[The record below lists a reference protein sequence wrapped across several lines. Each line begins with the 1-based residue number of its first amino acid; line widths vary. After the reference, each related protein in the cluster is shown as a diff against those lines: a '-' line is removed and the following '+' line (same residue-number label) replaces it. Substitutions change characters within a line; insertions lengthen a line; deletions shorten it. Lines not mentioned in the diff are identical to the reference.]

1 MELTLNEAKKL
12 INYIIKNNRILQDK
26 GEYPISVSL
35 CGPSG
40 IGKSSVLDQIAT
52 ENDCNYVSISLA
64 NTVEPSEIIGYP
76 QREFYVCKY
85 YETHP
90 EDNECKWIPVELLE
104 EFKNEGWEISGETRM
119 GYAIPT
125 WIKGLDPNK
134 PSIVHL
140 DDFTR
145 ANSTLQNCI
154 MSIICRQEYISWKLP
169 KYTTIVLSEN
179 PDNGDFSV
187 ESLDEAQ
194 RTRYITFNVKFDIK
208 GWIKYADSKGID
220 GRAINFL
227 ALHHHELMDSSVTK
241 VSKLNARSYT
251 MFANI
256 IGGIPDWSNPA
267 SLASIMQIASA
278 CFPNDEDNVIASLFT
293 QFIANKLDKLITPED
308 LVHGSW
314 NTIKTTLEDQLYD
327 GSQYRADIASVITTR
342 FVNYCMY
349 YFTLP
354 NCKSE
359 IINKR
364 IIELVENPKTLLTE
378 DLVFSMIK
386 TITKKY
392 PQRTAKLLLVS
403 SIVKKLI

>member
-12 INYIIKNNRILQDK
+12 IKYIIQNNKILQSK
-26 GEYPISVSL
+26 GEYPISVCIQGLAGLGKSAIARQISEELNANFIFLNLSSLTDPSEL
-35 CGPSG
+35 CGWP
-40 IGKSSVLDQIAT
+40 IK
-52 ENDCNYVSISLA
+52 EH
-64 NTVEPSEIIGYP
+64 
-76 QREFYVCKY
+76 YVCK
-85 YETHP
+85 
-90 EDNECKWIPVELLE
+90 EDECVWITGELVESYSKAGYQITE
-104 EFKNEGWEISGETRM
+104 DTRM
-119 GYAIPT
+119 SYALPS
-125 WIKGLDPNK
+125 WLKGLDINK
-134 PSIVHL
+134 PTILVL
-140 DDFTR
+140 DDVTR
-145 ANSTLQNCI
+145 CAPSILQALLP
-154 MSIICRQEYISWKLP
+154 IIYEQRYISWELP
-169 KYTTIVLSEN
+169 RNTTVILTSN
-179 PDNGDFSV
+179 PDNGDYNVASV
-187 ESLDEAQ
+187 DEAFS
-194 RTRYITFNVKFDIK
+194 TRMVTFNVKFDIK

-278 CFPNDEDNVIASLFT
+278 CFPNDGDNVIASLFT

-359 IINKR
+359 VINKR